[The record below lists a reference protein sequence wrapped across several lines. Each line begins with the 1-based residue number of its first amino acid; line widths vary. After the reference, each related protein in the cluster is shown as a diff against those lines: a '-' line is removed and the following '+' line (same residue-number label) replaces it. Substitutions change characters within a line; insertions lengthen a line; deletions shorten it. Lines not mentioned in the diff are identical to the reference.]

1 MTNTKRR
8 RPSAGEIIEMRRY
21 FDAGHTIRDL
31 IRKYSLPREVVSR
44 ICNRKTYVNVPDDL
58 EPIAPA
64 RAPAGPVV
72 STAVLEE
79 MRIDES
85 TRPEMERCSQGC
97 CQRTAAWIGY
107 AERVDVAAE
116 RGRYGLRWRKPYRT
130 SDPVVLYA
138 YELDKVL
145 FRIELAGIEVYSVL
159 SVREY
164 SDYYQEERIMAK
176 TMMVIAQLAMMGGTT
191 VFAVADELRATGAFD
206 NLTAGQCD

>member
-1 MTNTKRR
+1 MTNTMRR
-8 RPSAGEIIEMRRY
+8 RPSAGEIIEMRRH
-21 FDAGHTIRDL
+21 FALGHPIRDL
-31 IRKYSLPREVVSR
+31 SRKYSLPRETVSK

-64 RAPAGPVV
+64 RAPAGPAV

-116 RGRYGLRWRKPYRT
+116 RGGYGLRWRKPYRT

-164 SDYYQEERIMAK
+164 SDYYQVEPIMGK

-191 VFAVADELRATGAFD
+191 VGAVADELRATGAFD
-206 NLTAGQCD
+206 NLTAGQGD